1 MTATTFCFRRESPDS
16 PAFASTK
23 VDQTDPHVLS
33 KSFETIYVKT
43 ISNMLPTALYTVA
56 SIAGWLFGVITL
68 YSATTSTYLVVA
80 NMLVSSLQTFN
91 FGAKIV

>member
-1 MTATTFCFRRESPDS
+1 
-16 PAFASTK
+16 
-23 VDQTDPHVLS
+23 
-33 KSFETIYVKT
+33 
-43 ISNMLPTALYTVA
+43 MLPTALYTVA